1 MKIMVAIDGS
11 RNALRALRFAIRLL
25 RRVDGGKGSLTLIS
39 VHDDTALRSA
49 SHFVG
54 QKAVDDYLAEMSR
67 TDLAPAVALAE
78 KSGLKFAAVGR
89 EGPIPATITK
99 AAEKGRFDLLVLGSK
114 GRSSIRDLLMGSV
127 AQRVASLC
135 KVPVVLVK

>member
-25 RRVDGGKGSLTLIS
+25 RRVDAGKGSLTLIS
-39 VHDDTALRSA
+39 VHDDTALRAA

-54 QKAVDDYLAEMSR
+54 QKAVDDYLAQMSQA
-67 TDLAPAVALAE
+67 DLAPAVALAAR
-78 KSGLKFAAVGR
+78 SGLKFSAVGR
-89 EGPIPATITK
+89 DGPIAATITE
-99 AAEKGRFDLLVLGSK
+99 AAQAGRFDLLVLGSK
-114 GRSSIRDLLMGSV
+114 GRSRIKDLLMGSV

-135 KVPVVLVK
+135 KVPVALVK